1 MKKKLISLAG
11 AMMLVV
17 AMATSAMA
25 APVSSVEESIVPEIK
40 GDVVASNGTVVKAED
55 ITIGES
61 KVALDLKDEAVSKLV
76 ADVKNAKVH
85 SIFDVTLANADKV
98 FAKDGD
104 TVKIPFSVAGI
115 AGKQVVVLHYNGT
128 AWEVVPSTVSGN
140 IVTATFTS
148 LSPVAIVVGDAQT
161 GGNVVEDDAMGMGF
175 ETIAVMGVA
184 LCAVVFFFSVKK
196 ARA

>member
-25 APVSSVEESIVPEIK
+25 APVPSVEESIVPEIK
-40 GDVVASNGTVVKAED
+40 GEIVASNGTVVKAED
-55 ITIGES
+55 VTIGES
-61 KVALDLKDEAVSKLV
+61 KVAIDLKDEAVSKLV
-76 ADVKNAKVH
+76 ADVKNAKLH
-85 SIFDVTLANADKV
+85 SLFDVTLANADKV
-98 FAKDGD
+98 FANGG
-104 TVKIPFSVAGI
+104 TVKIPFTVKGI
-115 AGKQVVVLHYNGT
+115 DGKTVMVLHYSEAKG

-140 IVTATFTS
+140 VVTATFSS

-161 GGNVVEDDAMGMGF
+161 GGVQSPDTGMGF

>member
-1 MKKKLISLAG
+1 MKNKLISLAG

-17 AMATSAMA
+17 AMAASAMA
-25 APVSSVEESIVPEIK
+25 APAPSVEESIVPEIK
-40 GDVVASNGTVVKAED
+40 GEIVASNGTVVKAED

-76 ADVKNAKVH
+76 SGVKNAKVH

-98 FAKDGD
+98 FANGG
-104 TVKIPFSVAGI
+104 TVKIPFTVAGI
-115 AGKQVVVLHYNGT
+115 NGKDVKVLHYNGT
-128 AWEVVPSTVSGN
+128 KWEVVPSAVNGN
-140 IVTATFTS
+140 VVTATFTS
-148 LSPVAIVVGDAQT
+148 LSPVAIVVGDAQS
-161 GGNVVEDDAMGMGF
+161 GVVEDDAMGMGF

>member
-1 MKKKLISLAG
+1 MKNKLISLAG

-17 AMATSAMA
+17 AMAVSAVA
-25 APVSSVEESIVPEIK
+25 APAPSVDESIVPEIK
-40 GDVVASNGTVVKAED
+40 GDIVASNGTVVKAED

-61 KVALDLKDEAVSKLV
+61 KVAVDLKDEAVSKLV
-76 ADVKNAKVH
+76 SGVNNAKVH
-85 SIFDVTLANADKV
+85 SVFDVNLANADKV
-98 FAKDGD
+98 FANGG
-104 TVKIPFSVAGI
+104 TVKIPFAVAGI
-115 AGKQVVVLHYNGT
+115 AGKDVKVLHFNGT
-128 AWEVVPSTVSGN
+128 EWEVVPSTVSGN
-140 IVTATFTS
+140 VVTATFTS

-175 ETIAVMGVA
+175 ETIAVMGMA

>member
-11 AMMLVV
+11 AVMLVV

-25 APVSSVEESIVPEIK
+25 APVSSVQESIMPEIK
-40 GDVVASNGTVVKAED
+40 GEIVASNGDKVTA
-55 ITIGES
+55 TISETTQS
-61 KVALDLKDEAVSKLV
+61 IDLKDEAVSKLV
-76 ADVKNAKVH
+76 ADVKNATVH
-85 SIFDVTLANADKV
+85 SIFDVTLDNEAV
-98 FAKDGD
+98 FANGGS
-104 TVKIPFSVAGI
+104 VKIPFTVAGI
-115 AGKQVVVLHYNGT
+115 AGKDVVVLHYNGT
-128 AWEVVPSTVSGN
+128 AWEVVTSTVSGN
-140 IVTATFTS
+140 VVTATFTS

-161 GGNVVEDDAMGMGF
+161 GGGTQGGVQSPETGMGF